1 MHLWATKFTF
11 ERIIGTSSF
20 LELWKLEERLLWFL
34 LGFVFNDDTEE
45 RVLLFESLMINED
58 EVIMGWRRRVSN

>member
-1 MHLWATKFTF
+1 M
-11 ERIIGTSSF
+11 GTSSF